1 MPEKLNEIEARI
13 VGSLVEKQLTTPEYY
28 PLTLNAL
35 VNACNQ
41 KSNRAPVVSCD
52 EGTVTR
58 YLEDLRDR
66 NLVYVFYGSTSR
78 VPKYKHM
85 LPSVF
90 ELEPPEVAVMCE
102 LLLRGPQTA
111 GELRGR
117 CERLYEFS
125 GIGEVQETL
134 DGLGRRGEPL
144 VVRLPVQPGRKEA
157 RFAHLLSGEIDIEA
171 LAAANPSRAA
181 LGQSTTDRI
190 EKLEEEVGALRGEV
204 DTLKTTFEEFR
215 KQFEW
220 NLTITFARKMI
231 ESGGFQLIQIFG
243 RDL

>member
-1 MPEKLNEIEARI
+1 MPEKLSEIEARVI
-13 VGSLVEKQLTTPEYY
+13 GSLVEKQLTTPEYY

-41 KSNRAPVVSCD
+41 KSNRDPVVAYNESA
-52 EGTVTR
+52 VTNT
-58 YLEDLRDR
+58 LEDLRDR

-85 LPSVF
+85 LPSVY
-90 ELEPPEVAVMCE
+90 ELEPDGVAVITE

-125 GIGEVQETL
+125 GLGEVQETL
-134 DGLGRRGEPL
+134 DGLMRRDEPL

-157 RFAHLLSGEIDIEA
+157 RFAHLLSGEVDIEA
-171 LAAANPSRAA
+171 LAAAHPSKAA
-181 LGQSTTDRI
+181 QTEAASGRI
-190 EKLEEEVGALRGEV
+190 EKLEQEVERLTEELTSFRQ
-204 DTLKTTFEEFR
+204 TFDEFR
-215 KQFEW
+215 KQF
-220 NLTITFARKMI
+220 
-231 ESGGFQLIQIFG
+231 
-243 RDL
+243 D